1 MSEVEMVARVEV
13 AGEADGPVGDEGYK
27 EGVDLERCPTRTVSL
42 VGVVGGWVE
51 VLGEAD
57 CPEGDKGSAG
67 PFGVC

>member
-1 MSEVEMVARVEV
+1 MSEVGMVVRVEV

-42 VGVVGGWVE
+42 VGVE
-51 VLGEAD
+51 VLGGAD